1 VVERQEG
8 WARIRTA
15 DDYTGWTPLS
25 ALLPGKAYAA
35 SGRVAEVASLFAHIY
50 RERSVTAHA
59 PLLTVPFESRLEVV
73 AEPSDQA
80 RWLQVRLPDD
90 RSGWVQAGDVAFDA
104 KPLSIPEM
112 IEFSK
117 RFLGLPYTW
126 GGTSSFGYDCSGF
139 AQMLCRRRGIL
150 MPRDAQPQADW
161 SGVDA
166 RRAQG
171 PEAGRPALF
180 RRLGEEDHPHRRVF
194 GRRQVH
200 RRHHLADAHG
210 ADRRFERRPLVA
222 AAGGDAESEMN
233 RRNFL
238 RTAAVAPAGPLLAAP
253 PGPSI
258 ETKILRLN
266 LQHTWTT
273 TMSSSQYRDTLHV
286 AYTRDGITG
295 HGEGAPI
302 VRYHEDAESARK
314 AVESVR
320 ALLLSANPMQFA
332 KVMAEVFRR
341 VPGEWAGKA
350 AIDIALMDWVGQKL
364 GIPLYTYFGLDPK
377 DTPLTTFSIGI
388 DTPEITKQKTREAA
402 DFPILKVKVG
412 LATDEPTIEAVRSVT
427 KKPLRVDANEGW
439 KDKEEAVRKINWL
452 EKMGVEFIEQP
463 MPAEMIEETRWV
475 RGRVHI
481 PIIADEACQRASDI
495 PKLKDAFDGVNVKLD
510 KSGGMLEAYRMI
522 QIAKALG
529 MKTML
534 GCMVSSSVSV
544 TAAAHLS
551 PLVDYADLDG
561 NLLISNDPFRG
572 VLVEKGKLVLPK
584 GAGLGLTR
592 A

>member
-1 VVERQEG
+1 
-8 WARIRTA
+8 
-15 DDYTGWTPLS
+15 
-25 ALLPGKAYAA
+25 
-35 SGRVAEVASLFAHIY
+35 
-50 RERSVTAHA
+50 
-59 PLLTVPFESRLEVV
+59 
-73 AEPSDQA
+73 
-80 RWLQVRLPDD
+80 
-90 RSGWVQAGDVAFDA
+90 
-104 KPLSIPEM
+104 
-112 IEFSK
+112 
-117 RFLGLPYTW
+117 
-126 GGTSSFGYDCSGF
+126 
-139 AQMLCRRRGIL
+139 
-150 MPRDAQPQADW
+150 
-161 SGVDA
+161 
-166 RRAQG
+166 
-171 PEAGRPALF
+171 
-180 RRLGEEDHPHRRVF
+180 
-194 GRRQVH
+194 
-200 RRHHLADAHG
+200 
-210 ADRRFERRPLVA
+210 
-222 AAGGDAESEMN
+222 MN

-238 RTAAVAPAGPLLAAP
+238 KTAAVAPATPLLAAP
-253 PGPSI
+253 TGASI
-258 ETKILRLN
+258 ETKIVRLN

-286 AYTRDGITG
+286 AYARDGITG

-302 VRYHEDAESARK
+302 VRYHEDAEGARK

-341 VPGEWAGKA
+341 VPGQWAGKA

-377 DTPLTTFSIGI
+377 DAPLTTFSIGI
-388 DTPEITKQKTREAA
+388 DTPAITKQKTREAA

-412 LATDEPTIEAVRSVT
+412 LASDEPTIEAVRSVT

-439 KDKEEAVRKINWL
+439 KNKEEAVRKINWL

-463 MPAEMIEETRWV
+463 MPAEMVEETRWV

-495 PKLKDAFDGVNVKLD
+495 PKLKDAYDGVNVKLD
-510 KSGGMLEAYRMI
+510 KSGGLLEAYRMI
-522 QIAKALG
+522 QVAKALG

-534 GCMVSSSVSV
+534 GCMISSSVTV

-572 VLVEKGKLVLPK
+572 VVVEKGKLVLPN
-584 GAGLGLTR
+584 GAGLGLR
-592 A
+592 GA